1 MSKPKREARL
11 SRRAEDRVLVADP
24 LLSVREAAA
33 EAGMAVSTWWKWVKL
48 GRFPQPIY
56 PLPHMPRW
64 RLSTVRAAL
73 TSKT

>member
-1 MSKPKREARL
+1 
-11 SRRAEDRVLVADP
+11 
-24 LLSVREAAA
+24 
-33 EAGMAVSTWWKWVKL
+33 MAVSTWWKWVKL